1 MKRRILSLIMSVSLV
16 IGTITVN
23 AISIT
28 FENLDEQNLTEVE
41 IIEEIDEDIEDD
53 NLLQTDE
60 SNNSS
65 PEVTNNFI
73 EAYPIENDSIKLK
86 SSGFIENKKQI
97 QSSLSIEDYDNA
109 KEIDVTNLYLGD
121 VVSHNCNLY
130 LGTNYDTKN
139 HWDECTICGKK
150 FNIAS
155 HSYFSYWILGN
166 SCSPS
171 NKLKHI
177 CNCGYFYETA
187 NTRSHG
193 TIINY
198 CNTAYCARAC
208 SVCSY
213 VTQYFGT
220 AHYDVYGRKLGC
232 TTGIS
237 GTCRNCGS
245 FWNTQHSGHIVYNYY
260 TGSHIEGCFA
270 CNARLVNSNTCSFSY
285 SGTSFYI
292 VNTVVF
298 STNITAVSDALFQY
312 SGMGVIDSQSKSVNG
327 NVVTYYIR
335 GHFYDGIEQPQNL
348 SMSIIGSNIGITSYV
363 KLPPEIEPPIINE
376 IKEEDLA
383 VKEDWVT
390 AKQLTISGT
399 ENHCKSVNIS
409 MIDEDGNIY
418 LNNISTPVS
427 NKNWSYTFIP
437 EIEADESGKTFNIT
451 VEDNLGNKASK
462 EIIYYKTD
470 KKPPTFNSVVETTKE
485 WSKSKYFTATSTD
498 FGIKNVSIA
507 FNDLDSFDT
516 ADNEETNTFY
526 KSYKLVGDVYGKT
539 NAMIYSKD
547 GLGNISM
554 KALKIYN
561 LDNTAPTITKTTSE
575 RQGTR
580 NAIVTVTANDINTKL
595 NASGSGVAGYAIT
608 QDRTIPAESDF
619 QTENTFNLKKSG
631 TWYVWAIDVVG
642 NISEPI
648 TVDVKIEYT
657 VSVNPNEGTLTGD
670 SSYQVISGETITIP
684 EPTRTGYTFI
694 GWTVK
699 GTDSSI
705 NNNSFTMGSED
716 AEIIAQ
722 WQINQYPVTYIDKD
736 INGNE
741 IGRTTIMVDYD
752 TLVRGSD
759 IGSSDIDNAY
769 HNQYRY
775 VSDTSATVTTDGAT
789 VYRIFEFCE
798 TEKESHLTWN
808 DNNDADSL
816 RPEKY
821 TLKLKQN
828 GIVIDEVELPTDTTD
843 YIFDHLPKYDTD
855 GNPYVYEIEAIV
867 SDRYKPEYGEDG
879 SLIFQDYQPANF
891 SVIIPKQITLSG
903 LTGNSNYFVSVKGI
917 FYYNDTLTVQPN
929 ASFTLTDRNK
939 LSLMEAKVKQDKIT
953 FTKEDNVAI
962 TCQTE
967 GNIKVNKPFFA
978 GKWDGSFNFDIKFI
992 MQN

>member
-1 MKRRILSLIMSVSLV
+1 MKKRILSLIMSVSLV
-16 IGTITVN
+16 IGTISVN
-23 AISIT
+23 ATSIV
-28 FENLDEQNLTEVE
+28 FEDLENPSLIDIE
-41 IIEEIDEDIEDD
+41 IIEEIDEDIKDN
-53 NLLQTDE
+53 NLLQTNE
-60 SNNSS
+60 SNSDS
-65 PEVTNNFI
+65 LEATNDFI
-73 EAYPIENDSIKLK
+73 EAYLIENDFVKLK
-86 SSGFIENKKQI
+86 SSGFIKKQN
-97 QSSLSIEDYDNA
+97 QLNLSIENA
-109 KEIDVTNLYLGD
+109 NNSKEIDVTNLYLGN
-121 VVSHNCNLY
+121 VISHNCTLY
-130 LGTNYDTKN
+130 LGTNYDSTN

-155 HSYFSYWILGN
+155 HSYSSYWTLGN

-187 NTRSHG
+187 NTRNHSA
-193 TIINY
+193 IINF

-208 SVCSY
+208 SVCY
-213 VTQYFGT
+213 NVTQYFGT

-237 GTCRNCGS
+237 GTCRNCGI
-245 FWNTQHSGHIVYNYY
+245 FWNTQHSGHINYDYY

-270 CNARLVNSNTCSFSY
+270 CGARLVNSNTCSFSY
-285 SGTSFYI
+285 LGTSFYLI
-292 VNTVVF
+292 NTVVF
-298 STNITAVSDALFQY
+298 STNITAVSDASFQH

-348 SMSIIGSNIGITSYV
+348 KMNIIGSNIGITSYV
-363 KLPPEIEPPIINE
+363 NLPPEIEPPIINE
-376 IKEEDLA
+376 IKEENLA

-409 MIDEDGNIY
+409 MVDEDGNVY

-451 VEDNLGNKASK
+451 VEDNLGNKAQK

-470 KKPPTFNSVVETTKE
+470 KKPPTFNSAVETTRE
-485 WSKSKYFTATSTD
+485 WSKSKYFTAISTD

-516 ADNEETNTFY
+516 ADNEEINTFY
-526 KSYKLVGDVYGKT
+526 KQYKLVGDVYGET
-539 NAMIYSKD
+539 NAMIYFKD
-547 GLGNISM
+547 GLENISM

-561 LDNTAPTITKTTSE
+561 LDNTAPTITEASSKK
-575 RQGTR
+575 QGTR

-595 NASGSGVAGYAIT
+595 DASGSGVVGYAIT
-608 QDRTIPAESDF
+608 QNRNVPAESDF
-619 QTENTFNLKKSG
+619 QTENTFNLTKSG
-631 TWYVWAIDVVG
+631 IWYVWAIDVVG
-642 NISEPI
+642 NISKP
-648 TVDVKIEYT
+648 TAVDVKIEYT
-657 VSVNPNEGTLTGD
+657 VLVNPNKGTLTGD
-670 SSYQVISGETITIP
+670 SSYQVISGETITIL
-684 EPTRTGYTFI
+684 EPTRTGYTFT

-705 NNNSFTMGSED
+705 NDNNFTMGSED
-716 AEIIAQ
+716 AEIVAQ
-722 WQINQYPVTYIDKD
+722 WQINKYPVTYIDKD

-759 IGSSDIDNAY
+759 IGSSNTDNAY

-775 VSDTSATVTTDGAT
+775 ISDTSATVTIEGAT

-808 DNNDADSL
+808 DNNDADNL

-843 YIFDHLPKYDTD
+843 YIFDHLPKYDIN
-855 GNPYVYEIEAIV
+855 GNLYVYEIEAIV
-867 SDRYKPEYGEDG
+867 SDRYKSEYREDG

-903 LTGNSNYFVSVKGI
+903 LTGSSNYFVSVKGT

-939 LSLMEAKVKQDKIT
+939 LTSMEAKVKQDKIT
-953 FTKEDNVAI
+953 FIKEDNVSF
-962 TCQTE
+962 TCQTK
-967 GNIKVNKPFFA
+967 GNIKVNKSFFA
-978 GKWDGSFNFDIKFI
+978 GKWNGSFNFDIKFV